1 MTFEELKK
9 ELPTIKQKIESGE
22 YKVVSIDGPQGPTG
36 KTTAANFLR
45 SRDIPVFEEWQ
56 MLNIQI
62 GWNPKHKT
70 SIITWPQ
77 FIHDV
82 GKLCDI
88 VRKGWN
94 GYEAVIVSGTH
105 RVKDALKIL
114 EEQGISAYEECEVL
128 RLEFSDYISPAMRH
142 QNFQIY

>member
-9 ELPTIKQKIESGE
+9 ELPAIKQKIESGE
-22 YKVVSIDGPQGPTG
+22 YSVVIIDGPQGPTG

-45 SRDIPVFEEWQ
+45 DNGVPVFEEWQ

-62 GWNPKHKT
+62 GWNPKPKT

-77 FIHDV
+77 FVHDV
-82 GKLCDI
+82 GRFYDM

-94 GYEAVIVSGTH
+94 GYEAIIVSGTH

-114 EEQGISAYEECEVL
+114 EEHGISAYEECEVL
-128 RLEFSDYISPAMRH
+128 RLEFVDYIPPVMRCL
-142 QNFQIY
+142 

>member
-9 ELPTIKQKIESGE
+9 ELPAIKQKIESGE
-22 YKVVSIDGPQGPTG
+22 YSVVIIDGPQGPTG

-45 SRDIPVFEEWQ
+45 DNGVPVFEKWQ

-62 GWNPKHKT
+62 GWNPKPKT

-77 FIHDV
+77 FVYDV
-82 GKLCDI
+82 GRFCDM

-94 GYEAVIVSGTH
+94 GYEAIIMSGTH

-114 EEQGISAYEECEVL
+114 KEQDISAYEECEVL
-128 RLEFSDYISPAMRH
+128 RLEFVGYISPAMRRP
-142 QNFQIY
+142 

>member
-9 ELPTIKQKIESGE
+9 ELPAIKQKIESGE
-22 YKVVSIDGPQGPTG
+22 YSVVIIDGPQGPTG

-45 SRDIPVFEEWQ
+45 NNGVPVFEEWQ

-62 GWNPKHKT
+62 GWNPKPKT

-77 FIHDV
+77 FVYDV
-82 GKLCDI
+82 GRLCDM

-94 GYEAVIVSGTH
+94 GYEAIIVSGTH

-114 EEQGISAYEECEVL
+114 KEQDISAYEECEVL
-128 RLEFSDYISPAMRH
+128 RLEFVDYIPPAMRRP
-142 QNFQIY
+142 